1 MRKHVYFIRVCSVT
15 WLICYEPNS
24 CARWQINKE
33 HWCCKQKTNALV
45 DHCSSVYFLTKWIFW
60 INMSSG
66 NINNNIDVLWCPL
79 NDKQRS
85 WEGRPD
91 HDTSLENGLQFV
103 FYPAG
108 ISLTNLNTVNLQ
120 TLFQHV
126 CGGGARGVGGGLET
140 EWNKNMH
147 IKLTKHRWPNEN
159 VKKHYKI

>member
-1 MRKHVYFIRVCSVT
+1 MH
-15 WLICYEPNS
+15 E
-24 CARWQINKE
+24 E

-45 DHCSSVYFLTKWIFW
+45 DHCSSVYFLAKWVFW
-60 INMSSG
+60 INKSSG
-66 NINNNIDVLWCPL
+66 NINNNKHVCNMSFFKCCDYLVTIIPSLSILFSCPVDVLWCPL

-103 FYPAG
+103 YPGG

-126 CGGGARGVGGGLET
+126 WGWGGGMAKRKCQEALQNIIV
-140 EWNKNMH
+140 
-147 IKLTKHRWPNEN
+147 
-159 VKKHYKI
+159 